1 MQMFLPIDENHKL
14 VRWRMVVHGGI
25 DGFSRMIVYLNCLA
39 NNKATTVLQL
49 FDSAVKKY
57 GLLSRVRSDSGTEN
71 YEIGRY
77 MLERRGLDRG
87 RSSVHNQYIERLWRD
102 VFQTVLQVY
111 YRLFY
116 HMEHLGI
123 LDPLNEQQLFA
134 LHYKL
139 LFNFTQKG
147 RLHYNII
154 AFHHWTIL
162 SLYKKVFME

>member
-1 MQMFLPIDENHKL
+1 MHINHNNCKLLYLHNLLMQMFLPIDENHKL
-14 VRWRMVVHGGI
+14 VRWRMVVHCGI

-87 RSSVHNQYIERLWRD
+87 SMLVGSSVHNQRIERL
-102 VFQTVLQVY
+102 
-111 YRLFY
+111 
-116 HMEHLGI
+116 
-123 LDPLNEQQLFA
+123 
-134 LHYKL
+134 
-139 LFNFTQKG
+139 
-147 RLHYNII
+147 
-154 AFHHWTIL
+154 
-162 SLYKKVFME
+162 